1 MTRET
6 RLRIAMAVK
15 AKTMKPRLDCDLNLG
30 AAAAMTMDAGIEAAA
45 IGIVMVAD
53 KTVDGHMFAV
63 IEIQRQ
69 RVRAAQ
75 QRFTQRQSCAAR
87 DERAERDHRGG
98 DDTGNERRVTPERE
112 PARGGRVRLRSGGAP
127 AP

>member
-15 AKTMKPRLDCDLNLG
+15 AKTMKPRLDCDLDLG
-30 AAAAMTMDAGIEAAA
+30 AAAAMTMDAGIEPAA
-45 IGIVMVAD
+45 IGIVMVANE
-53 KTVDGHMFAV
+53 TIDGHMFAV

-69 RVRAAQ
+69 RLFAGQ
-75 QRFTQRQSCAAR
+75 QRFTQRESCAAR
-87 DERAERDHRGG
+87 AERAERNHGGG